1 MLFPLKSSALWCT
14 LTKTCRE
21 EDRGLLSM
29 SKSYILVTQNQQLA
43 TFNLES
49 GFPDGIVVKNPPAS
63 AGDQAMWV
71 RSLGLEDPLE

>member
-1 MLFPLKSSALWCT
+1 
-14 LTKTCRE
+14 
-21 EDRGLLSM
+21 M
-29 SKSYILVTQNQQLA
+29 SKYYILVTQNQQLA
-43 TFNLES
+43 AFNAES